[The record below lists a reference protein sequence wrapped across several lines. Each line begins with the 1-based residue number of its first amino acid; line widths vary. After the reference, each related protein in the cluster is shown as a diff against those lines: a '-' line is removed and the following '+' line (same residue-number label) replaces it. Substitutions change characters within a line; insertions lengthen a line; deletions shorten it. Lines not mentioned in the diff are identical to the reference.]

1 MRRRSRP
8 RRVLRALTR
17 ILAGLLIV
25 ILAGGAGGYAWLRTS
40 LPQTRGRLALPGLH
54 QEVSIFRDRDGVPH
68 IFAADDEDAYL
79 ALGFVHAQDRLFQM
93 DFQRRLGAG
102 RLAEIAGANAL
113 GIDRTMRTLGLY
125 RAAEASLAAL
135 SPEVRRALDAY
146 ARGVNGFLATREGAL
161 PPEYYVL
168 RTAPEPW
175 RPADS
180 LVWGRLMALS
190 LSGNWRGEALRA
202 RLAQR
207 LSPEQLDD
215 FYGDR
220 SVGGPISLPS
230 AVEKSQAIDDLFAR
244 ALAAMPDAIRPRL
257 ASNEWAVD
265 GRHTRSGKPILAND
279 PHLGFGA
286 PGVWYLARIT
296 TPTLSLAGATAA
308 GVPFHLLAQNGA
320 IAWGMTT
327 TGADTQDLFIE
338 RVAPGEPG
346 AYETPD
352 GPRAFATRTETIRVR
367 GADDVT
373 LTVRATRH
381 GPVISDV
388 EASAAVVAGDRAV
401 IALAATALR
410 PDDRTAEALYRLN
423 RATDWESF
431 TRALADFDAPV
442 QNVVY
447 ADRAGTIGLITPGR
461 IPMRRTGDG
470 FMPAHGWDDSGA
482 WDGFIP
488 FDALP
493 HRKDPADGLLVNANN
508 RLVGDDYPHFI
519 SRDWDAPYR
528 AERILELLGET
539 GAQTVASHRALQ
551 LDTVSPMTAELLPL
565 MLGDVRRTERT
576 ARALDLLASWDG
588 RMDRA
593 RPEPLIFVAWLREL
607 DRDLFADELGD
618 LFPLMWDLHP
628 RLIARTLRTDGAWC
642 DDVTTQERETCAQ
655 QVARALDQ
663 ALDALTR
670 RYGADIAAWRWG
682 SAHPARH
689 DHPVFSR
696 IPVLRD
702 LTDLALPADGGN
714 DTVNRGAM
722 HVGSPRDPFADVHG
736 AGYRAVYDLAD
747 PDGSMFVI
755 ATGESGNPLSA
766 HYRDFLERWR
776 DGGGRPLTGSPA
788 ALAAADADLLTLAPE

>member
-8 RRVLRALTR
+8 RRVLRALART
-17 ILAGLLIV
+17 LAGLLIV
-25 ILAGGAGGYAWLRTS
+25 LLAGAAIGYAWLRTS
-40 LPQTRGRLALPGLH
+40 LPQTRGRLVLHGLH
-54 QEVSIFRDRDGVPH
+54 QEVSIWRDRDGVPH
-68 IFAADDEDAYL
+68 IFADDDEDAYL

-102 RLAEIAGANAL
+102 RLAEVVGENAL

-125 RAAEASLAAL
+125 RAAEASLEAL

-146 ARGVNGFLATREGAL
+146 ARGVNAFLETRDGAL

-168 RTAPEPW
+168 RTEPEPW
-175 RPADS
+175 HAADS

-202 RLAQR
+202 RLARR
-207 LSPEQLDD
+207 LSVEQIND

-220 SVGGPISLPS
+220 SIAGPITLPGGI
-230 AVEKSQAIDDLFAR
+230 EKSQAIDDLFAR

-257 ASNEWAVD
+257 ASNVWVVD
-265 GRHTRSGKPILAND
+265 GRHTQSGKPILAND

-286 PGVWYLARIT
+286 PGVWYLARVT

-308 GVPFHLLAQNGA
+308 GVPFHLLGQNGA

-327 TGADTQDLFIE
+327 TGADTQDLFVE
-338 RVAPGEPG
+338 QVTQGEP
-346 AYETPD
+346 ASYETPD
-352 GPRAFATRTETIRVR
+352 GPRAFVTRTETIQVR

-373 LTVRATRH
+373 ITVRATRH

-388 EASAAVVAGDRAV
+388 ESSAAAVAGERAV

-410 PDDRTAEALYRLN
+410 PDDRTAEAFYRLN
-423 RATDWESF
+423 RAADWDGF
-431 TRALADFDAPV
+431 TSALGHFGAPI
-442 QNVVY
+442 QNVFY
-447 ADRAGTIGLITPGR
+447 ADRAGAIGMMTPGLIPL
-461 IPMRRTGDG
+461 RRAGDG
-470 FMPAHGWDDSGA
+470 FMPTPGWDDASA

-488 FDALP
+488 FDELP

-508 RLVGDDYPHFI
+508 RLVGDDYPYFI

-528 AERILELLGET
+528 AERILESLHET
-539 GAQTVASHRALQ
+539 PAQTVASHRALQ
-551 LDTVSPMTAELLPL
+551 LDTVSLMTAELLPL
-565 MLGDVRRTERT
+565 MLGPVRRTERT
-576 ARALDLLASWDG
+576 ARALDLLTAWDG
-588 RMDRA
+588 RMTRE

-607 DRDLFADELGD
+607 DRNLFADELGD

-628 RLIARTLRTDGAWC
+628 RLIARTLRHESPWC
-642 DDVTTQERETCAQ
+642 DDVTTAERETCAV

-670 RYGADIAAWRWG
+670 RQGADVAGWRWG
-682 SAHPARH
+682 SVHQARH
-689 DHPVFSR
+689 DHPIFSR

-702 LTDLALPADGGN
+702 LCDLALAADGGN

-722 HVGSPRDPFADVHG
+722 HVGSQRDPFADVHG
-736 AGYRAVYDLAD
+736 AGYRA
-747 PDGSMFVI
+747 
-755 ATGESGNPLSA
+755 LSA

-776 DGGGRPLTGSPA
+776 DGGARPLTGNPA
-788 ALAAADADLLTLAPE
+788 TLAAAGAELLTLAPQ